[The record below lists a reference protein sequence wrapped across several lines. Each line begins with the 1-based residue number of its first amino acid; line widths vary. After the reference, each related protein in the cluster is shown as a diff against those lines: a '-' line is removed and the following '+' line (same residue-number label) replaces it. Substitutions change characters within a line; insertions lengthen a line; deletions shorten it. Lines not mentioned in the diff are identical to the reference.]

1 MKIPNKSVS
10 WHSSKKKC
18 VNFFLQINGFQP
30 TITIKRRMVQRH
42 RLQKSEQLSAPAK
55 SHRRHQNNWSTR
67 LSCRWQIKR
76 HTLKVSDLYQSVFIL
91 FVARKISLHLVL
103 RKISRQ
109 RKKITTTITTT
120 QCWFSYFEIH
130 LAVIVLFWWS
140 KTKMWVS
147 KWVRFRNGSSNWPY
161 LVLQTSF
168 FHI

>member
-42 RLQKSEQLSAPAK
+42 QFRKSEQLSAPAK

-76 HTLKVSDLYQSVFIL
+76 HTLKVSDLYHSVFIL
-91 FVARKISLHLVL
+91 LVTHEIALHLVL
-103 RKISRQ
+103 RKS
-109 RKKITTTITTT
+109 
-120 QCWFSYFEIH
+120 
-130 LAVIVLFWWS
+130 LANGKSNNNKNNNAMLIFIFWNSSSGYCLILVIEN
-140 KTKMWVS
+140 KNVS
-147 KWVRFRNGSSNWPY
+147 VEMS
-161 LVLQTSF
+161 
-168 FHI
+168 